1 MSDKV
6 ESNNSR
12 MLLAVPGLAALGLGG
27 IYALG
32 ALAYY
37 GQFREAGLDAIQ
49 AMPLVPVN
57 QLLGR
62 GIGVATSQ
70 FFQAVVF
77 IVLTAIV
84 GAAIGLRQIRSEIQG
99 SDHSSPG
106 GEGENSDETN
116 EGWWRRHLSWAL
128 IALLGLIVAVLL
140 VAYSWRQCAVLFVGF
155 VAEVVVIGLLVWRRL
170 KEDANWNGFD
180 VRVYAA
186 GLLAFVTGA
195 AIAGSF
201 LTPSPLPETIVRT
214 SSGKSVEGHL
224 VMEDDSSYVVELPDS
239 VLISLPAAR
248 VRSALTHYRS
258 SPHEPTAVESLFR

>member
-6 ESNNSR
+6 EGNNSR

-77 IVLTAIV
+77 IVLIAIV
-84 GAAIGLRQIRSEIQG
+84 GAAIGLRQIRSEIRESEHG
-99 SDHSSPG
+99 PPG
-106 GEGENSDETN
+106 GVGGKADETD
-116 EGWWRRHLSWAL
+116 EGWLRRHPGWAL
-128 IALLGLIVAVLL
+128 IAVLGLIVAFFV
-140 VAYSWRQCAVLFVGF
+140 VAYSWRRCAVLLAGF
-155 VAEVVVIGLLVWRRL
+155 VAEVVVIGLLLWRRL
-170 KEDANWNGFD
+170 KEDQEWNGFD

-186 GLLAFVTGA
+186 GLSAYVAGA

-201 LTPSPLPETIVRT
+201 LTPSPLPETSVRT
-214 SSGKSVEGHL
+214 MSGKPVEGHL
-224 VMEDDSSYVVELPDS
+224 VMEDDSSYVVERRDGA
-239 VLISLPAAR
+239 LISIPAAR
-248 VRSALTHYRS
+248 VRSASTHYRS
-258 SPHEPTAVESLFR
+258 SPHEPTAVESLFG